1 MIPTPPVKRPSSSLP
16 SGPMKKKVK
25 TSDGRIVSKWVNV
38 PASKQEAVAELDKK
52 DAAIKGMNTKKINVE
67 LKLAQA
73 YRDLEIMDRFTFLMG
88 TMLVTEKNISTPE
101 SLGRELFMRIRP
113 EIDVED
119 IWSFSKVLEDISG
132 LDIETLEEEYQNSL
146 VVSDGH

>member
-1 MIPTPPVKRPSSSLP
+1 
-16 SGPMKKKVK
+16 MKKKVK